1 MSNIK
6 KWPAIDPEKVA
17 KYKHIWENVSAA
29 DNLDPE
35 VAAYLA
41 RVKEQGGGKG
51 IEQMSFINK
60 DYLGFYQA
68 PFSQDLDNT
77 DVVIYGMGIE
87 KCSPTG
93 SSHKFAP
100 QRLRHLSKMGMGT
113 VGDNGEIPFEW
124 CRISDYGNWDSLGQ
138 FELKAEVEQLTELLH
153 HMVVEKDCT
162 PLVFGGDHTIPYPT
176 MRALGEKYGPLRVIH
191 FDAHYDLSTRADF
204 DYPYTSGH
212 WLPKLYSE
220 GLADPERTVQ
230 IGMRG
235 RQTALVKGNHI
246 AFGTTGFTT
255 NEVYEQGVDA
265 VADKIIEL
273 CGDGGPVYFT
283 FDLDALDTA
292 FCRSNSSPDPFGLT
306 HLQVY
311 DIIRKVKASGK
322 VRLVGAD
329 VAEYTPDTDPTDK
342 DGIIAAGFGWE
353 LLCWLAEERK
363 KENGGEN
370 RHTVWHQAF
379 GSVSL

>member
-1 MSNIK
+1 MPEVK
-6 KWPAIDPEKVA
+6 KWPAIEPERVA
-17 KYKHIWENVSAA
+17 NYKHIWENVSAA
-29 DNLDPE
+29 DNLPAD

-41 RVKEQGGGKG
+41 RVKEQGNGKG
-51 IEQMSFINK
+51 IEQLSFINK

-68 PFSQDLDNT
+68 PFSQDVDNA
-77 DVVIYGMGIE
+77 DLVIYGMGIE

-113 VGDNGEIPFEW
+113 VGDNGEIPFEQ
-124 CRISDYGNWDSLGQ
+124 CRIIDYGNWDCLGQ
-138 FELKAEVEQLTELLH
+138 FELKAEVEQLTDLMTNL
-153 HMVVEKDCT
+153 VVEKQLT

-176 MRALGEKYGPLRVIH
+176 MRALAERYGPLRVIH

-220 GLADPERTVQ
+220 GHADPERTVQ
-230 IGMRG
+230 VGVRG
-235 RQTALVKGNHI
+235 RQTAMVKGNHI
-246 AFGTTGFTT
+246 AFGTTAFTS
-255 NEVYEQGVDA
+255 NEVWDHGVQP
-265 VADKIIEL
+265 VIDKILEL
-273 CGDGGPVYFT
+273 CGDGGPTYLT

-292 FCRSNSSPDPFGLT
+292 YCRANSSPDPFGLT
-306 HLQVY
+306 HFQVY
-311 DIIRKVKASGK
+311 EIIRKVKESGK
-322 VRLVGAD
+322 VHLVGAD
-329 VAEYTPDTDPTDK
+329 IAEYTPDTDPTDK

-353 LLCWLAEERK
+353 LLCWLADEK
-363 KENGGEN
+363 QKENGEN
-370 RHTVWHQAF
+370 RPTVWPQAF